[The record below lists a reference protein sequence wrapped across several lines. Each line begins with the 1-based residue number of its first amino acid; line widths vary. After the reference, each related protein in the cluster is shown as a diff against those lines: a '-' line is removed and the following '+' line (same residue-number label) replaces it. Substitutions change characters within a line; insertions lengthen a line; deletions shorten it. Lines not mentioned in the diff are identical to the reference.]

1 MKQAAFVSLEGAFPN
16 SIEQYLQEAM
26 QTIKQRQASVLVG
39 MMATDYF
46 TISDKKDGLNYIFD
60 TLRSQGIATILIL
73 NSAFTVQDLSG
84 IRADRVEFVNFHLW
98 RNYNEII
105 NKKVSGINPEWNAD
119 AAQFLFLTGKPDRQ
133 HRVRLLWK
141 FEQAE
146 LLDQCCWSFWYNPNN
161 LGPIRQLIPEVPES
175 QLIDKLDSWLRNPD
189 NIKMNHVG
197 SSFHYCGVPY
207 EVSLFANSR
216 FRVISESVYENA
228 VPSGL
233 ANYWLG
239 EKTYVTLFN
248 RVPWIIA
255 GQPGSLAWLRSEGYL
270 TFDNHLL
277 EPYDMIL
284 NGEQRL
290 DAIVNNTKFWMKE
303 IPDPDLVRQK
313 IEHNFHRA
321 VAQAQKYETVLK
333 DLIEEFDIQAIPE
346 QLVPTVDK

>member
-16 SIEQYLQEAM
+16 AVEQYLQDAL
-26 QTIKQRQASVLVG
+26 QAIDRQQASVLVC

-46 TISDKKDGLNYIFD
+46 TIPDKKDGLNYIFD
-60 TLRSQGIATILIL
+60 TLRSRGIATILIFNPL
-73 NSAFTVQDLSG
+73 FKIQDLTG
-84 IRADRVEFVNFHLW
+84 IRADKIEFVNFHLW

-105 NKKVSGINPEWNAD
+105 NKKQSGINPSWNAKSS
-119 AAQFLFLTGKPDRQ
+119 QFLFLTGKPDRQ

-146 LLDQCCWSFWYNPNN
+146 LLDQCCWSFWYNPDN
-161 LGPIRQLIPEVPES
+161 LAPLKSLIPEVPES
-175 QLIDKLDSWLRNPD
+175 QLIARLDSWLRNPD
-189 NIKMNHVG
+189 NIEMNRVG

-207 EVSLFANSR
+207 DVSLFSNSR
-216 FRVISESVYENA
+216 FRVISESVYGDN

-255 GQPGSLAWLRSEGYL
+255 GQPGSLQWLRSEGYE
-270 TFDNHLL
+270 TFDQHLL
-277 EPYDMIL
+277 ESYDMML

-290 DAIVNNTKFWMKE
+290 NAIVNNTKFWLKE
-303 IPDPDLVRQK
+303 IPEPDLVRQK
-313 IEHNFHRA
+313 IEHNFDRA
-321 VAQAQKYETVLK
+321 VTQAQEYETVLTN
-333 DLIEEFDIQAIPE
+333 LITEFDIQAVPE